1 MYEITMTD
9 TNRFE
14 NLRSKQRG
22 YETGV
27 YAFTFEN
34 AYLIYYYK
42 RADGKR
48 TGAPDDY
55 KYDYLC
61 LDIRTGLNSY
71 ICSKRSILTTGLF
84 KSLTPDILRSIKYTG
99 DKRNLK

>member
-1 MYEITMTD
+1 MTD

-14 NLRSKQRG
+14 NLRSKLRE
-22 YETGV
+22 YKTGV

-48 TGAPDDY
+48 TGAPDGY
-55 KYDYLC
+55 KYDYLS

-71 ICSKRSILTTGLF
+71 ICSKRRILQTSLF
-84 KSLTPDILRSIKYTG
+84 RSLTPEILHSIKYTG
-99 DKRNLK
+99 DKRNTK